1 MIRTFIA
8 VETSP
13 EVRAAAAGMTDRL
26 KQGWRVSEVRWVPPE
41 SLHLTLRFLGET
53 EEAGVAPLT
62 AALDAVT
69 AGTPP
74 CRLTLGPLG
83 AFPDARRPRVLWLGL
98 KGADTAALRS
108 LQGRIEER
116 VTGLGWDHE
125 GRPFSPH
132 LTLGRVRPGM
142 RADPG
147 AGWTRAAVPELAF
160 PVDEVVLMGSDLRPD
175 GPHYSVLHRSPLGG
189 HIGRAE
195 SHGRPG
201 PAIPQRT
208 GAGGPA

>member
-13 EVRAAAAGMTDRL
+13 EVRAAAAGLTDRL
-26 KQGWRVSEVRWVPPE
+26 KRGWRASEVRWVPPE
-41 SLHLTLRFLGET
+41 NLHLTLRFLGET
-53 EEAGVAPLT
+53 EETGVAPLT
-62 AALDAVT
+62 AALDVVT
-69 AGTPP
+69 AGTAP

-108 LQGRIEER
+108 LQRRIEER
-116 VTGLGWDHE
+116 VTGLGWEHE

-132 LTLGRVRPGM
+132 LTLGRIRPG
-142 RADPG
+142 RGADPG

-160 PVDEVVLMGSDLRPD
+160 RVDEVVLMRSDLRPD
-175 GPHYSVLHRSPLGG
+175 GARYSVLHRSPLGG
-189 HIGRAE
+189 DVGREE
-195 SHGRPG
+195 SRDDSG